1 LTTGQ
6 LALYVTLCSLTTLFG
21 ASLVGYL
28 ITRAQNPVW
37 RTADM
42 PPLPRGLAVST
53 VILIGVSLAF
63 RWAVRA
69 VRRNAFQTV
78 ERALWLA
85 GAGAGA
91 FLLAQVQN
99 WRVMAAATVPTDTK
113 TLYAF
118 TFYALTALHALHVV
132 AGFVPLGVVLARVRH
147 KQYSS
152 SRNEGLRLCA
162 LYWDYLLVVWLVL
175 LTTIALTT

>member
-1 LTTGQ
+1 M
-6 LALYVTLCSLTTLFG
+6 LFG

-42 PPLPRGLAVST
+42 PSLPPGLAMST
-53 VILIGVSLAF
+53 IILIGVSLAF

-69 VRRNAFQTV
+69 IRRNAFSIV

-85 GAGAGA
+85 GVGALA
-91 FLLAQVQN
+91 FLLAQIQN
-99 WRVMAAATVPTDTK
+99 WRVMAAATAPTETK

-132 AGFVPLGVVLARVRH
+132 AGFIPLGVVLVRARQ

-175 LTTIALTT
+175 LATITLAT